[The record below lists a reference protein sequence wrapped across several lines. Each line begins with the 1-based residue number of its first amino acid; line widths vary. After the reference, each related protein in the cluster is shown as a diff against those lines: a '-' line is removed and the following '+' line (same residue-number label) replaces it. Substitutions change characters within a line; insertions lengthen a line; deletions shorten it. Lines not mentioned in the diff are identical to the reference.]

1 MSSLGACPAPLAHD
15 EKIVLAHGGGGRL
28 SAQLFA
34 SVFLPA
40 FDNPVLARLEDQAI
54 VTLGGKRLA
63 VTTDSFVVKP
73 LFFPGGDIGR
83 LAVCGTVNDLV
94 VGGARPRF
102 LTASFVLEEGLLV
115 EDLRRVVR
123 SMKEACAEARV
134 TIVAGDTK
142 VVDRGKGDGIYI
154 TTTGI
159 GEVSEERASLSCG
172 SAKPGDAVLVSGP
185 IGDHG
190 ISILSVREGLELETA
205 LVSDV
210 GMLGGLVEALLER
223 TSGVRCMR
231 DPTRGGVA
239 SALHEIAKASRVS
252 MLVDESKLPVRD
264 EVRAACELF
273 GLDPLYVANEGK
285 LVAIV
290 APDQAEA
297 ALSAL
302 RAHPLGRD
310 ASIIGTVTGAEP
322 NDPPLRATT
331 SSGGERIVPL
341 LAGEQLPRIC

>member
-1 MSSLGACPAPLAHD
+1 MTACPIPLALSQAVHF
-15 EKIVLAHGGGGRL
+15 EKIVMAHGGGGRL

-40 FDNPVLARLEDQAI
+40 FDNDVLRKMEDQASI
-54 VTLGGKRLA
+54 TVAGARIA
-63 VTTDSFVVKP
+63 MTTDAFVVKP

-102 LTASFVLEEGLLV
+102 LTAAFVLEEGLPV
-115 EDLRRVVR
+115 EDLKRVVQ
-123 SMKEACAEARV
+123 SMKEACAEARI
-134 TIVAGDTK
+134 TLVAGDTK

-159 GEVSEERASLSCG
+159 GEIPNDRALS
-172 SAKPGDAVLVSGP
+172 SANAKPGDAILVSGP

-190 ISILSVREGLELETA
+190 VAILSVREGLELETA

-210 GMLGGLVEALLER
+210 APLGGLVEAILER
-223 TSGVRCMR
+223 TNGVRCMR

-239 SALHEIAKASRVS
+239 SALHEIAASADVG
-252 MLVDESKLPVRD
+252 MILDETKIPVRS

-273 GLDPLYVANEGK
+273 GFDPLYVANEGK
-285 LVAIV
+285 LLAIV
-290 APDQAEA
+290 APNEA
-297 ALSAL
+297 DDTLAAMRS
-302 RAHPLGRD
+302 HPLGRD
-310 ASIIGTVTGAEP
+310 ASIIGTVTSNGP
-322 NDPPLRATT
+322 RIIRAKTK
-331 SSGGERIVPL
+331 SGGERVVPL